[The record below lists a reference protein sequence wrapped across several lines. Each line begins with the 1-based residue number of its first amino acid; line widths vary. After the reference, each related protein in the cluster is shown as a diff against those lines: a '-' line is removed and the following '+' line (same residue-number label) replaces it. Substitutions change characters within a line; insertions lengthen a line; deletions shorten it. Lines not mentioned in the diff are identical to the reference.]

1 MAVFSGQAKRRL
13 AEPILRVGVDLAR
26 SEKQPNDCFMAVRG
40 TPAKRRPAVAI
51 LRVGVDLVCGE

>member
-26 SEKQPNDCFMAVRG
+26 SEKQSLDCFVALLG
-40 TPAKRRPAVAI
+40 GQAKRCLA
-51 LRVGVDLVCGE
+51 